1 MLIIGSG
8 GSTPVL
14 DENGRGTPVMDEM
27 MEGGGTPIQDEGG
40 ATPIQDE
47 MGFTPLRDEPSYLF
61 RGSPQVVINNM
72 NFLI

>member
-1 MLIIGSG
+1 
-8 GSTPVL
+8 
-14 DENGRGTPVMDEM
+14 MDEM
-27 MEGGGTPIQDEGG
+27 MEGGGTPVQDEGGATPVQDEGG

-72 NFLI
+72 HFLI